1 MSDAAGS
8 LRVDRTAKTLR
19 ALTLEKLR
27 SAILTQHFKPGARL
41 IERTLCEELGVS
53 RTVVREALRHL
64 EAEGLVESIPQQGP
78 VVARIDSAAAAQLYE
93 LRAALEAL
101 AARASAERASEAE
114 LERMSQ
120 SLARIE
126 EGYAR
131 GDLPA
136 VLEATTVFYETMFL
150 SGGKTIAW
158 TIVRS
163 LNARI
168 TTLRALTIGSS
179 GRNRQG
185 PIEMRRILDALKR
198 RDAAAA
204 EIACLDHV
212 RAAGKIAL
220 ALLGTGDR

>member
-1 MSDAAGS
+1 MSNAAGS
-8 LRVDRTAKTLR
+8 LRVERTTKTLR
-19 ALTLEKLR
+19 ALALEKLR

-41 IERTLCEELGVS
+41 VERTLCEELGVS

-64 EAEGLVESIPQQGP
+64 EAEGLVESVPQQGP
-78 VVARIDSAAAAQLYE
+78 VVARVDRDAASQLYE

-101 AARASAERASEAE
+101 AARAAAEIASAADIES
-114 LERMSQ
+114 MSR
-120 SLARIE
+120 SLDRIE
-126 EGYAR
+126 QGYAS
-131 GDLPA
+131 GDMSA
-136 VLEATTVFYETMFL
+136 VLEATTAFYESMFL
-150 SGGKTIAW
+150 SGGKTVAW
-158 TIVRS
+158 TIVQS

-185 PIEMRRILDALKR
+185 PLEMRRILEALKR

-204 EIACLDHV
+204 EVAALEHV

-220 ALLGTGDR
+220 TLLRDGDR